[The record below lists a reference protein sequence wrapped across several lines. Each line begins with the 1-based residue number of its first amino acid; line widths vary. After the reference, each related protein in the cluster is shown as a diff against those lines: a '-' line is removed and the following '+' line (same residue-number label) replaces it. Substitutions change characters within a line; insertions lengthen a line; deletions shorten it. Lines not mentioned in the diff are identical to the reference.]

1 MKKEDIDRINE
12 LARKAKTVGLTPE
25 ENEERAVLRRA
36 YIDSVVGDLR
46 QQGAQFGT
54 RQAGVVDD
62 HDAQWRLVHC
72 GISSVARTM

>member
-1 MKKEDIDRINE
+1 MQ
-12 LARKAKTVGLTPE
+12 ARDGGTGLWYVFGF
-25 ENEERAVLRRA
+25 A
-36 YIDSVVGDLR
+36 DQFHVGDLR